1 MPESHRR
8 TAPSPHADRFADAR
22 QSADRRSTIRRAR
35 RPQVSI
41 AFMLL
46 SMTILCAMSAAM
58 FYASRVPAIYNEVFS
73 WFGKEVE
80 PQETKRTVHLAFL
93 LFTYASP
100 LLLACLL
107 GLVVSVLRW
116 FSPGESG
123 GDHGPGPSSPWDEA

>member
-1 MPESHRR
+1 MPDSRHPPADSPPL
-8 TAPSPHADRFADAR
+8 APAAAAR
-22 QSADRRSTIRRAR
+22 QQVTRRAR
-35 RPQVSI
+35 RPQISI

-58 FYASRVPAIYNEVFS
+58 FYASRVPAIYGEVFS

-80 PQETKRTVHLAFL
+80 PQETKRTVHLTFL

-107 GLVVSVLRW
+107 GVVVSVLRW
-116 FSPGESG
+116 FSPEES
-123 GDHGPGPSSPWDEA
+123 DEGPSSPWDEG